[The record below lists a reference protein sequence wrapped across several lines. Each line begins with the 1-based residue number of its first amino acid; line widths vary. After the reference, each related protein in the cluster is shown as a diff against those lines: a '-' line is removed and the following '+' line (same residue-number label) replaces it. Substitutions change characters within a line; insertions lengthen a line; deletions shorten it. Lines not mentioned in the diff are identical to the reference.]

1 MASDSNLA
9 YETLKH
15 RILAGQYKPG
25 TQLKE
30 EPLADGFGISR
41 TPVRA
46 ALRRLVEDGLAVAES
61 GKGVH
66 VAAWTEW
73 DIEEVFQLRLRLEPF
88 CAQLAAERRSEEA
101 LDRLKQSNAQMAK
114 AIKAGGP
121 GMADAAQGANRVFH
135 HTLLEASGSHR
146 LQSILATMIDM
157 PIVIRSFHVYTRDE
171 MQQSLSHHHDLTVA
185 VQERDGALAHDIM
198 QLHLSMTRRRL
209 MKVRA
214 ASSQDTTSGLR
225 AED

>member
-1 MASDSNLA
+1 MASDSQLA

-30 EPLADGFGISR
+30 EPLAETFGISR

-66 VAAWTEW
+66 VAAWTQW

-88 CAQLAAERRSEEA
+88 CAQLAAERRSEQA
-101 LDRLKQSNAQMAK
+101 LKTLRQSNAQMHE
-114 AIKAGGP
+114 AIQAGGP
-121 GMADAAQGANRVFH
+121 RMADLTQAANRVFH
-135 HTLLEASGSHR
+135 QTLLQASGSHR

-157 PIVIRSFHVYTRDE
+157 PIVIRSFHLYSREE
-171 MQQSLSHHHDLTVA
+171 MQQSLSHHQDLTVA
-185 VQERDGALAHDIM
+185 VQDRDGALAHDIM
-198 QLHLSMTRRRL
+198 QLHLTMTRRRL

-214 ASSQDTTSGLR
+214 AN
-225 AED
+225 AEAAQES